1 MTKTFTAQAVAF
13 SLAALVTVSL
23 LASVSGVA
31 DQQYQGAVVAHA
43 APATTTIATQH
54 VVIVGKRIA
63 RA

>member
-13 SLAALVTVSL
+13 SLAAFVTVSL

-31 DQQYQGAVVAHA
+31 DQQYSLAVVAQTSTDTM
-43 APATTTIATQH
+43 PTQQ
-54 VVIVGKRIA
+54 VVIVGKRIP